1 MTLLSRGS
9 FALAEAAEEGAQ
21 AGAECEAEG
30 GANCD
35 PEPGVELTRAV
46 QLDLGRVAE
55 LDEFNAVLILDA
67 VFVALQLKQE
77 AVFISSDCM
86 TLILMH

>member
-1 MTLLSRGS
+1 MVNDPTMSSRGS

-46 QLDLGRVAE
+46 QLDLGRVAK
-55 LDEFNAVLILDA
+55 LDEFHAVLILDA
-67 VFVALQLKQE
+67 VFVALQLKGHCKP
-77 AVFISSDCM
+77 I
-86 TLILMH
+86 LIG

>member
-1 MTLLSRGS
+1 MLSRGS

-21 AGAECEAEG
+21 AGAEGETQG
-30 GANCD
+30 GAHSD

-55 LDEFNAVLILDA
+55 LDKFHAVLILDA
-67 VFVALQLKQE
+67 VFVALQLTIELYK
-77 AVFISSDCM
+77 S
-86 TLILMH
+86 LMSQ